1 MSQQSTV
8 LTAPPQL
15 AAPRVSAETRGQ
27 FLLWVTFQEM
37 LRARMAKLG
46 LLILLIAVTAAI
58 FAPLLAVH
66 DPVKTHPSDSL
77 AQPGEKYWLGADRLG
92 RDQVSRLIYG
102 ARVSLTVGV
111 LGVLVAVAG
120 GITIGTVAGWA
131 GKWTDE
137 VLMRAMDAL
146 ASFPSLVLALALV
159 AITGGAMRNIVI
171 VMAAVFTPS
180 IARVIRGQVL
190 SVRERDYVTA
200 AVATGASGFRII
212 FQHLIPNSL
221 APVIVQASVAFG
233 AAIILEA
240 SLSFLGVGV
249 KPPTPTWGG
258 MLRHAFEVV
267 DRAPWLTFMP
277 GLVIFLIVLS
287 FNFVGDALR
296 DALDPRLRQ
305 AR

>member
-1 MSQQSTV
+1 MSRQSATGTGVTV
-8 LTAPPQL
+8 R
-15 AAPRVSAETRGQ
+15 PRAVTRGRS
-27 FLLWVTFQEM
+27 LLLVTAREV
-37 LRARMAKLG
+37 LRARMAQLG
-46 LLILLIAVTAAI
+46 VLILLVALATAV
-58 FAPLLAVH
+58 FAPLLAPY
-66 DPVKTHPSDSL
+66 DPVKVHPTDSL
-77 AQPGEKYWLGADRLG
+77 AQPGSEYWLGADRLG

-102 ARVSLTVGV
+102 ARVSLTVGIS
-111 LGVLVAVAG
+111 GVLIAVAG
-120 GITIGTVAGWA
+120 GITVGTVAGWV

-146 ASFPSLVLALALV
+146 ASFPSLILALALV
-159 AITGGAMRNIVI
+159 AVTGGAIRNIII
-171 VMAAVFTPS
+171 VMAAVYTPS
-180 IARVIRGQVL
+180 IARVIRSQVL

-200 AVATGASGFRII
+200 ATSIGASNSRII
-212 FQHLIPNSL
+212 LRHLIPNSL

-233 AAIILEA
+233 SAILLEA

-277 GLVIFLIVLS
+277 GLVIFLVVLS

>member
-1 MSQQSTV
+1 MGRQSVT
-8 LTAPPQL
+8 L
-15 AAPRVSAETRGQ
+15 ATGTGEAVRAHAETRGQ
-27 FLLWVTFQEM
+27 WLSLVTVRAV

-46 LLILLIAVTAAI
+46 VLILVIALTTAI
-58 FAPLLAVH
+58 FAPLLAPY
-66 DPVKTHPSDSL
+66 DPVKIHPTDSL
-77 AQPGEKYWLGADRLG
+77 AKPGSKYWLGADRLG

-111 LGVLVAVAG
+111 TGVLIAVAG
-120 GITIGTVAGWA
+120 GITVGTVAGWV

-146 ASFPSLVLALALV
+146 ASFPSLILALALV
-159 AITGGAMRNIVI
+159 AVTGGSIRNIII
-171 VMAAVFTPS
+171 VMAMVYTPA
-180 IARVIRGQVL
+180 IARVIRSQIL

-200 AVATGASGFRII
+200 AVATGASNSRII
-212 FQHLIPNSL
+212 LQHLIPNSL

-233 AAIILEA
+233 SAILLEA

-249 KPPTPTWGG
+249 KPPSPTWGG

-267 DRAPWLTFMP
+267 DRAPWLTLMP
-277 GLVIFLIVLS
+277 GLVIFLVVLS